1 MTASPPDAL
10 PRNAANHQP
19 LTPLGFL
26 QWAAAVYPERAAL
39 LHGTDTAPGAWLA
52 G

>member
-1 MTASPPDAL
+1 MTALPSASDDTL

-26 QWAAAVYPERAAL
+26 AWAAAVYL
-39 LHGTDTAPGAWLA
+39 SLIHI
-52 G
+52 